1 MAQVWVVD
9 RRKISRTCDLK
20 RPQLHTL
27 FLQLKAL
34 EVDSG
39 NLIFARVQH
48 RMSHAILLLC
58 TALCQRGKKASIC
71 GASEQ
76 CTLARPTIP
85 NLLQLSHSLVA
96 RLCRISGAHM
106 TVSTAKLIKR
116 VLQEPVAF
124 RGCSFASS
132 CSDMMRYV
140 RYASYGFYPYLRILG
155 FYSHADKVFIEE
167 QISQEGLHCP
177 DAACCVVCSAFVEVE
192 PLLAR
197 HQRKESGDVV

>member
-1 MAQVWVVD
+1 MGSTQDVPCYSAALYGIVSKRQDSLHWQCIRAVHVAQ
-9 RRKISRTCDLK
+9 
-20 RPQLHTL
+20 
-27 FLQLKAL
+27 
-34 EVDSG
+34 
-39 NLIFARVQH
+39 
-48 RMSHAILLLC
+48 
-58 TALCQRGKKASIC
+58 
-71 GASEQ
+71 
-76 CTLARPTIP
+76 LAGPP
-85 NLLQLSHSLVA
+85 NLLQLSHSFVA
-96 RLCRISGAHM
+96 RLCRISRLHM

-132 CSDMMRYV
+132 CSDMIRYD
-140 RYASYGFYPYLRILG
+140 RYARYGFYPYLRILG

-177 DAACCVVCSAFVEVE
+177 DTACCVVCSAFVEVE